1 MLKPTDAFVSFRDIT
16 VDFLK
21 QNNIDAILL
30 DVDNTVSPPSSK
42 KIYDGVQDWLNKIK
56 DSGIEVIICSNNF
69 KKRVYPFAESIGLD
83 CVAMSLKPLPFGF
96 IRAKRK
102 LSVKPKNALVIGDQI
117 FTDILGA
124 RLAGM
129 KSVLLVPQSP
139 DKGKIIKLRRRME
152 LPIRKKLYGD
162 DYLSK
167 YNFSERDD
175 KK

>member
-1 MLKPTDAFVSFRDIT
+1 MIKPTAAFVSFKDVT

-21 QNNIDAILL
+21 ENKIDAILL

-42 KIYDGVQDWLNKIK
+42 QIYEGVQDWLSEVKK
-56 DSGIEVIICSNNF
+56 SGVEVVICSNNF

-96 IRAKRK
+96 IRAKKK
-102 LSVKPKNALVIGDQI
+102 LSVNPKNALVVGDQI

-124 RLAGM
+124 KLAGM

-139 DKGKIIKLRRRME
+139 DNGASIKIRRRME
-152 LPIRKKLYGD
+152 LPIRKKLYGKN
-162 DYLSK
+162 YLSEYHK
-167 YNFSERDD
+167 
-175 KK
+175 